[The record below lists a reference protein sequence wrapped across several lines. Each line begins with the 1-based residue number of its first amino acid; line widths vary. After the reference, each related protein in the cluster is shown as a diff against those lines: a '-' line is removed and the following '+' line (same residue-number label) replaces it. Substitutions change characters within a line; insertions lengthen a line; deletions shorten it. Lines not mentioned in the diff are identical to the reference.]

1 MQRATA
7 GVDEYDSA
15 EVNPWDLRLVEILR
29 LVAKVVQSNPTF
41 AIIRLERY
49 LIERAKVITEI
60 VTEALASSNLSR
72 VNEYVALSY
81 HMCERDAAGVF
92 HFCQL
97 LFQALESSQLLTLS
111 I

>member
-49 LIERAKVITEI
+49 LIERAKVTTEI

-72 VNEYVALSY
+72 VNEETVNMWPCRIICASETPRG
-81 HMCERDAAGVF
+81 CFTSVSF
-92 HFCQL
+92 F
-97 LFQALESSQLLTLS
+97 FKPSSPHNY
-111 I
+111 